1 VIRHLLKLV
10 WNRKRANALIVAEM
24 FFSFL
29 VVFGVLTAAVNVWQG
44 WRQPIGFDWR
54 NVLDVS
60 IRSEERAERRA
71 SPEAHAQMMRLI
83 DEVRRMPEVE
93 AAALTLTPPYS
104 FSTAESSVDWHGR
117 QVLYLFDNV
126 TDDFDKA
133 MRVNLLRGRWFSAA
147 DDASKDQ
154 AVVIDTNLARELFG
168 DKDPIGQKI
177 DEEQRALRI
186 VGVIAPYRKDGETT
200 APAKMMF
207 QRYASDGSYGIMGS
221 DLLVRVRPGTSPAF
235 EEELAIRMQQV
246 APKMSFSVRPMDQMR
261 ARMTRLRLAPLV
273 ILGVLGAFLISMVAL
288 GLTGVL
294 WQNVT
299 SRTRELGL
307 RRAMGATGAN
317 VNRQVLAEI
326 ALLATFALIA
336 GAIVVLQLPILGAFS
351 YVTKSSFTIGF
362 ASALATIYALTVLC
376 GLYPSWL
383 ASRLQPA
390 DALRY
395 E

>member
-1 VIRHLLKLV
+1 MIRHLLKLV

-29 VVFGVLTAAVNVWQG
+29 VIFGVLTMAVNLWQG

-54 NVLDVS
+54 NVLDVGMVM
-60 IRSEERAERRA
+60 EERSRQATPEQNAQVKRLLDEMRA
-71 SPEAHAQMMRLI
+71 
-83 DEVRRMPEVE
+83 MPEIE
-93 AAALTLTPPYS
+93 AAALTLTPSYS
-104 FSTAESSVDWHGR
+104 FAIAESGSNINGR
-117 QVLYLFDNV
+117 EVTFLFDEV
-126 TDDFDKA
+126 TDDFAKA
-133 MRVNLLRGRWFSAA
+133 MKVQVVKGRWFSAV
-147 DDASKDQ
+147 DDASAEQ
-154 AVVIDTNLARELFG
+154 PVVLDTNAALEMFG

-177 DEEQRALRI
+177 DEEPRPFRV

-200 APAKMMF
+200 APGRMMF
-207 QRYASDGSYGIMGS
+207 RRYSPDGRYGIMGG
-221 DLLVRVRPGTSPAF
+221 DFVVRVRPGTPAAF
-235 EEELAIRMQQV
+235 EEVLMKRLQQI
-246 APKMSFSVRPMDQMR
+246 APQMSFTVRPMAQMR
-261 ARMTRLRLAPLV
+261 TRMLRMKLAPLV
-273 ILGVLGAFLISMVAL
+273 ILGVVGAFLISMVAL

-317 VNRQVLAEI
+317 VNRQVIAEI
-326 ALLATFALIA
+326 ALLASFALIA
-336 GAIVVLQLPILGAFS
+336 GTIVVLQLPILGAFT
-351 YVTKSSFTIGF
+351 YVTKSAFTTGF
-362 ASALATIYALTVLC
+362 VSALATIYALTVLC

-383 ASRLQPA
+383 ASRLEPA